1 MVGLTFMHNLILF
14 LLTFALGLGYF
25 AVRAWRKRNSRNPAD
40 KSDGF
45 RPGIGFTRLDG
56 MASLSLLLDN
66 RSKSYV
72 WAEEIEIYLSDLVAN
87 DQTAEAT
94 FRQTQKIRQMVRR
107 GDTLPISLCE
117 AIYKAA
123 GDPQRKYSC
132 VMSSVLRYKIG
143 EEQFE
148 MKMENFRVNMMGLT
162 AASVHRERKLVPP
175 FPAPAKSPELPQETH
190 AISGKMK

>member
-1 MVGLTFMHNLILF
+1 MHNLFLF
-14 LLTFALGLGYF
+14 LLTFAFGLGYF
-25 AVRAWRKRNSRNPAD
+25 ALRTWRKRNSANLRD
-40 KSDGF
+40 KRDGF

-66 RSKSYV
+66 RSKNYV
-72 WAEEIEIYLSDLVAN
+72 WAEEIEIFLTDLVAN
-87 DQTAEAT
+87 DQTTDAT

-107 GDTLPISLCE
+107 GDMLPISLCE

-143 EEQFE
+143 EEKFE
-148 MKMENFRVNMMGLT
+148 MKMDNFRVNMMGLT
-162 AASVHRERKLVPP
+162 AASVHRERKLVPS
-175 FPAPAKSPELPQETH
+175 FPAPVQSTEEPQVAH
-190 AISGKMK
+190 AIAAKMK